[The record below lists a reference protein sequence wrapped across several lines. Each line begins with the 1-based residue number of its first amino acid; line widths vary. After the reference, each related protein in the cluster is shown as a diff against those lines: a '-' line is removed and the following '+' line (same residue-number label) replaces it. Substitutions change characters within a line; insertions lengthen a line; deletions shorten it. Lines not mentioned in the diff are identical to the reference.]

1 MGGHMTASW
10 RRGMSA
16 NFGQNRKLQQAK
28 CDDFNAAHPV
38 GSVIDLQK
46 DNGQI
51 LRTVTRSRAEV
62 LSGHS
67 AVIWVKGVSGCYDL
81 DRVTPVEL
89 PAKTETIR
97 QSIADGK
104 GWPT

>member
-1 MGGHMTASW
+1 MTASW

-28 CDDFNAAHPV
+28 CDDFNAQHPV
-38 GSVIDLQK
+38 GCSVDLLMDDRQVM
-46 DNGQI
+46 
-51 LRTVTRSRAEV
+51 RTITRSKAEV
-62 LSGHS
+62 LEGHS
-67 AVIWVKGVSGCYDL
+67 AVIWLRGVAGCYLL
-81 DRVTPVEL
+81 DRVTPVER
-89 PAKTETIR
+89 ADKTATIR

>member
-1 MGGHMTASW
+1 MSASW

-28 CDDFNAAHPV
+28 CDDFNAHYPV
-38 GSVIDLQK
+38 GSVVDLQK
-46 DNGQI
+46 NNGQI
-51 LRTVTRSRAEV
+51 LRTVTRSKAEV

-81 DRVTPVEL
+81 DRVTPIRASV
-89 PAKTETIR
+89 PAAMQGDAT
-97 QSIADGK
+97 
-104 GWPT
+104 